1 MNLKN
6 KLAIFD
12 LDGTLF
18 DTKDVNYNAYQNAI
32 KMIGIGTFID
42 YNDFCNLYNG
52 KNYRDFLPKIIP
64 NTSEEQMKNIHNLKK
79 DIYINYL
86 DKAKKNNLLF
96 AVIQE
101 MKKSFFISIVTNA
114 SKKNVDDIL
123 EKFSVKDLFD
133 LLIKSLTKINE
144 DFDPLVIANIVE
156 LKCLKFLGVEPN
168 LEYKCGICGK
178 NEVSTISVDNACY
191 VCKSCLANEYKYS
204 EKSLKVLKLYSL
216 VDFENLKTINVSN
229 KVKEEID
236 NFLDMYYDEYTGIYL
251 KTKDFIKK
259 IS

>member
-32 KMIGIGTFID
+32 KMVEIDVKID

-64 NTSEEQMKNIHNLKK
+64 DITEEQMKNIHNFKK
-79 DIYINYL
+79 NIYTKYL

-96 AVIQE
+96 AILQE
-101 MKKSFFISIVTNA
+101 MKESFFLSVVTNA
-114 SKKNVDDIL
+114 SKKNVNEIL

-133 LLIKSLTKINE
+133 LLITQE
-144 DFDPLVIANIVE
+144 DV
-156 LKCLKFLGVEPN
+156 
-168 LEYKCGICGK
+168 K
-178 NEVSTISVDNACY
+178 NPKPSAE
-191 VCKSCLANEYKYS
+191 
-204 EKSLKVLKLYSL
+204 
-216 VDFENLKTINVSN
+216 
-229 KVKEEID
+229 
-236 NFLDMYYDEYTGIYL
+236 G
-251 KTKDFIKK
+251 FIKAMDYFNISKENTIIFEDSK
-259 IS
+259 IGIQAAINSGANYVKVYGYN

>member
-32 KMIGIGTFID
+32 RMAKIDVKID
-42 YNDFCNLYNG
+42 YDDFCKLYNG

-133 LLIKSLTKINE
+133 LLITQEDIENPKPSAEGFLKAMDYFNISKENTIIFEDSEIGIQAAINSG
-144 DFDPLVIANIVE
+144 AN
-156 LKCLKFLGVEPN
+156 
-168 LEYKCGICGK
+168 
-178 NEVSTISVDNACY
+178 Y
-191 VCKSCLANEYKYS
+191 V
-204 EKSLKVLKLYSL
+204 KVYGY
-216 VDFENLKTINVSN
+216 N
-229 KVKEEID
+229 
-236 NFLDMYYDEYTGIYL
+236 
-251 KTKDFIKK
+251 
-259 IS
+259 

>member
-32 KMIGIGTFID
+32 KMVGIGAIID

-64 NTSEEQMKNIHNLKK
+64 NISEEQMKNIHNLKK

-96 AVIQE
+96 AILQE
-101 MKKSFFISIVTNA
+101 MKESFFLSVVTNA
-114 SKKNVDDIL
+114 SKKNVNEIL

-133 LLIKSLTKINE
+133 LLITQE
-144 DFDPLVIANIVE
+144 DV
-156 LKCLKFLGVEPN
+156 
-168 LEYKCGICGK
+168 K
-178 NEVSTISVDNACY
+178 NPKPSAE
-191 VCKSCLANEYKYS
+191 
-204 EKSLKVLKLYSL
+204 
-216 VDFENLKTINVSN
+216 
-229 KVKEEID
+229 
-236 NFLDMYYDEYTGIYL
+236 G
-251 KTKDFIKK
+251 FIKAMDYFNISKENTIIFEDSK
-259 IS
+259 IGIQAAIESGANYVKVYGYN

>member
-32 KMIGIGTFID
+32 KMVEIDVKID

-64 NTSEEQMKNIHNLKK
+64 DITEEQMKNIHNFKK
-79 DIYINYL
+79 NIYTKYL

-96 AVIQE
+96 AILQE
-101 MKKSFFISIVTNA
+101 MKESFFLSVVTNA
-114 SKKNVDDIL
+114 SKKNVNEIL

-133 LLIKSLTKINE
+133 LLITQE
-144 DFDPLVIANIVE
+144 DV
-156 LKCLKFLGVEPN
+156 
-168 LEYKCGICGK
+168 K
-178 NEVSTISVDNACY
+178 NPKPSAE
-191 VCKSCLANEYKYS
+191 
-204 EKSLKVLKLYSL
+204 
-216 VDFENLKTINVSN
+216 
-229 KVKEEID
+229 
-236 NFLDMYYDEYTGIYL
+236 G
-251 KTKDFIKK
+251 FIKAMDYFNISKENTIIFEDSK
-259 IS
+259 IGIQAAIESGANYVKVYGYN

>member
-1 MNLKN
+1 MSLKN

-32 KMIGIGTFID
+32 KMVEIDVKID

-64 NTSEEQMKNIHNLKK
+64 NISEEQMKNIHNLKK

-96 AVIQE
+96 AIIQE

-123 EKFSVKDLFD
+123 EKFCVKDLFD
-133 LLIKSLTKINE
+133 LLITQE
-144 DFDPLVIANIVE
+144 DIENPKPSAEGF
-156 LKCLKFLGVEPN
+156 
-168 LEYKCGICGK
+168 
-178 NEVSTISVDNACY
+178 
-191 VCKSCLANEYKYS
+191 
-204 EKSLKVLKLYSL
+204 LKVMDYFSILKENTII
-216 VDFENLKTINVSN
+216 FEDSEIGIQAAIESGADYV
-229 KVKEEID
+229 KVYGY
-236 NFLDMYYDEYTGIYL
+236 N
-251 KTKDFIKK
+251 
-259 IS
+259 